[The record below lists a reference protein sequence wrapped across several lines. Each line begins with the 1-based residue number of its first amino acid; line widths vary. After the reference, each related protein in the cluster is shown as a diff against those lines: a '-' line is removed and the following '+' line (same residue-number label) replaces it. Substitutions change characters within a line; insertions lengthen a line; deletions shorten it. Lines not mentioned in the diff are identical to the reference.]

1 MTVSASNLEQIVDA
15 TERLG
20 VVGSPSSTSQ
30 LSLDVLGSAVS
41 RKLVG
46 ELALFRFA
54 QDGSSHYALGQIT
67 EVQLRNVWHE
77 DPTMRSLIRQ
87 RGRVDAVSERQDTH
101 LGQMVI
107 SAVFR
112 QGGPAGYEPS
122 ILGTVPATGTPIHL
136 VSDEVL
142 DELLRPYR
150 DQVFY
155 LGHVYGSQPK
165 LPLWFKHFDRG
176 RDGAGEAY
184 HLGIFG
190 KTGSGKS
197 VLAKMI
203 LLAYARYARMALLII
218 DPQGEFARDM
228 KRGGC
233 TGEFALPVGDA
244 AQQLGKK
251 SVVLTVRNLVLDRWE
266 LFEQILFESRFFERL
281 TVPKGENR
289 ELACGVLSDKLQKAR
304 IRLADL
310 HQRASFD
317 AAWKLLQD
325 ESVQRVFYRSDTSR
339 VRFDTALREAQPDE
353 FFRDFWGP
361 VAELFREDRQGAK
374 SINKALSWLLTLT
387 EDNGQA
393 RANRPM
399 LVIDLSKEQAH
410 GLFWNATIQ
419 SLVIKRLLDGLSQ
432 TAEYFYKEGQSL
444 NALVV
449 IDEAHRLAPRELP
462 SEDDAARG
470 VRGVLIDAAR
480 TTRKYGLGWLFISQT
495 LSSLHPEIL
504 QQLRI
509 FFFGFGLALGQ
520 EFQSLRQLVGS
531 SGTALDLY
539 QLFRDPHSAFDTR
552 SRQYSFMT
560 IGPVSPLSFSGTPL
574 FLNAFNT
581 VEAFLAANNLKP
593 PSAPS
598 QSP

>member
-1 MTVSASNLEQIVDA
+1 MADAPRNLEQIVDE

-20 VVGSPSSTSQ
+20 VVGSPSSTAQ
-30 LSLDVLGSAVS
+30 LALDILGSAVT

-46 ELALFRFA
+46 ELALFRFS
-54 QDGSSHYALGQIT
+54 QDTSPHYALGQIT
-67 EVQLRNVWHE
+67 EVQLRNIWHE

-112 QGGPAGYEPS
+112 KGGAAGYEPS
-122 ILGTVPATGTPIHL
+122 ILGTVPATGTPIH
-136 VSDEVL
+136 VVNDPVL

-150 DQVFY
+150 DQIFY
-155 LGHVYGSQPK
+155 LGHVYGSKPR

-176 RDGAGEAY
+176 PDGAGEAY

-203 LLAYARYARMALLII
+203 LLAYARYPKMALLVI

-228 KRGGC
+228 RKGAGS
-233 TGEFALPVGDA
+233 GEFPLAVGDLA
-244 AQQLGKK
+244 RKLGKQP
-251 SVVLTVRNLVLDRWE
+251 VVLTVRNLVLDRWE
-266 LFEQILFESRFFERL
+266 LFEKILFESLFFERL
-281 TVPKGENR
+281 TVPRGENR
-289 ELACGVLSDKLQKAR
+289 ELACGILADKLQKAGVT
-304 IRLADL
+304 LKDL

-317 AAWKLLQD
+317 RAWKILQD
-325 ESVQRVFYRSDTSR
+325 DKVQRVFYRTDASR
-339 VRFDTALREAQPDE
+339 ARFNDALHDSNPDE
-353 FFRDFWGP
+353 FFGQYWSP
-361 VAELFREDRQGAK
+361 VAELFREDRAGAK
-374 SINKALSWLLTLT
+374 SINKALAWLLEL
-387 EDNGQA
+387 GA
-393 RANRPM
+393 ANRPI
-399 LVIDLSKEQAH
+399 LVIDLSKEQAQ
-410 GLFWNATIQ
+410 GLFWNDLIQ
-419 SLVIKRLLDGLSQ
+419 SLVIKRLLDGVSQ
-432 TAEYFYKEGQSL
+432 TAEHFYKENQSL

-449 IDEAHRLAPRELP
+449 IDEAHRLAPRDLP
-462 SEDDAARG
+462 SDGDAARG
-470 VRGVLIDAAR
+470 VRNVLIDAAR

-504 QQLRI
+504 PQLRI
-509 FFFGFGLALGQ
+509 FFFGFGLGLGQ

-539 QLFRDPHSAFDTR
+539 QLFRDPHSAFDAK

-560 IGPVSPLSFSGTPL
+560 IGPVSPLSFSGSPL

-581 VEAFLAANNLKP
+581 VEAFLDANGLG
-593 PSAPS
+593 SA
-598 QSP
+598 